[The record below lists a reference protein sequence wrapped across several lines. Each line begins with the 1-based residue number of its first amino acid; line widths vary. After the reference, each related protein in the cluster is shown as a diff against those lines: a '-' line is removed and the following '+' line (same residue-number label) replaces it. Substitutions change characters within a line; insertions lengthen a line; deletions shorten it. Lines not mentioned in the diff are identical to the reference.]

1 MILIEYIGRDMKK
14 IILILLILL
23 TSVNFSAELDKYES
37 KKTFDKLVEWYING
51 DNEDDVEVKN
61 YLDNHAEGYSA
72 IYKNHFR
79 IFLKDNKYEVMK
91 IQESNNKSILTVK
104 VTYTAYKVSSKEKKY
119 LESKASGI
127 LTDTINEDD
136 VKFMN
141 TITDKLNSKKVIVE
155 EVIIVRMIKKDGMW
169 FMDTGNDGWYRS
181 VKWLK
186 LL

>member
-91 IQESNNKSILTVK
+91 IQESNNQIK
-104 VTYTAYKVSSKEKKY
+104 
-119 LESKASGI
+119 
-127 LTDTINEDD
+127 
-136 VKFMN
+136 
-141 TITDKLNSKKVIVE
+141 IVQYE
-155 EVIIVRMIKKDGMW
+155 ERI
-169 FMDTGNDGWYRS
+169 YRT
-181 VKWLK
+181 
-186 LL
+186 

>member
-1 MILIEYIGRDMKK
+1 MN
-14 IILILLILL
+14 
-23 TSVNFSAELDKYES
+23 VF
-37 KKTFDKLVEWYING
+37 
-51 DNEDDVEVKN
+51 
-61 YLDNHAEGYSA
+61 
-72 IYKNHFR
+72 
-79 IFLKDNKYEVMK
+79 FLK
-91 IQESNNKSILTVK
+91 SNNKSILTVK

-136 VKFMN
+136 VQFMN
-141 TITDKLNSKKVIVE
+141 TITDNLNSKKVIVE